1 MHSLGSMFLW
11 YFNFSAI
18 EVGEP
23 REISIDTLSTSK
35 PDAPCRVTVQTPRG
49 QVFELPTERA
59 PEGYRTNFAPI
70 EPGPHK
76 VGVNFAGKEIPK
88 SPFPVTV
95 EPRTNVGAVRVRG
108 LETRKSAH
116 GCTAL
121 LNVCVLFSIEKPPV
135 THKTLKCVKYC
146 LTHAS

>member
-1 MHSLGSMFLW
+1 MSFH
-11 YFNFSAI
+11 FSAI

-23 REISIDTLSTSK
+23 RDISIDTRSTSR

-76 VGVNFAGKEIPK
+76 VGVNFAGQEIPK

-95 EPRTNVGAVRVRG
+95 EPRTNVGAVKVRG
-108 LETRKSAH
+108 LETRKLDAWS
-116 GCTAL
+116 G
-121 LNVCVLFSIEKPPV
+121 
-135 THKTLKCVKYC
+135 
-146 LTHAS
+146 LTFAECYGSCFIVVVV

>member
-1 MHSLGSMFLW
+1 MDPSMFGH
-11 YFNFSAI
+11 FEFSAI

-76 VGVNFAGKEIPK
+76 VGVAFAGQEIPK
-88 SPFPVTV
+88 SPFPVNV
-95 EPRTNVGAVRVRG
+95 EPRTNVGAVKVCG
-108 LETRKSAH
+108 LETRKSLH
-116 GCTAL
+116 GCYKL
-121 LNVCVLFSIEKPPV
+121 SIVVVCLS
-135 THKTLKCVKYC
+135 
-146 LTHAS
+146 